1 MFNNKITYRQQF
13 YFDVVLEASKGLA
26 ERVRKITVLKLD
38 GKLFDSA
45 FSTKDTYIFFNSM
58 QTESERRNLLVK
70 RTAVN

>member
-1 MFNNKITYRQQF
+1 M
-13 YFDVVLEASKGLA
+13 LEASKGLA

-58 QTESERRNLLVK
+58 QEGIYWLKELLSINLFS
-70 RTAVN
+70 